1 MISGGWTGD
10 VCQANGLDIHYLR
23 TGGSKPPLIALHGLM
38 GSGECLSPLARVLE
52 VDFDVILPDA
62 RGHGGSSA
70 PEAGYLYD
78 DLATDVIGLID
89 ALKLD
94 TPVLIG
100 YSMGGLTAA
109 VVAGRRGPDLKSVV
123 LIDPTFI
130 NLEWQREV
138 YESDLEAEH
147 REFLGSNKID
157 LLAQAR
163 VTSPLRSQELIEFL
177 VNARLQT
184 CVSAFEV
191 LTPPNPDCRDLIS
204 AIKVPTLL
212 LVGERGV
219 VSREISRELLDL
231 QPSLTCEVIP
241 DAGHG
246 LPYDQP
252 QQLGA
257 AILLF
262 LRETIP
268 FERAV

>member
-1 MISGGWTGD
+1 MIPGGWTDG
-10 VCQANGLDIHYLR
+10 VCQANGLDVHYLR

-52 VDFDVILPDA
+52 DDFDVILPDA

-70 PEAGYLYD
+70 PESGYLYD

-89 ALKLD
+89 ALNLV

-100 YSMGGLTAA
+100 HSMGGMTAA
-109 VVAGRRGPDLKSVV
+109 VVAARLGPVLKSVV

-130 NLEWQREV
+130 SLEWQREV
-138 YESDLEAEH
+138 YESGLEAQH
-147 REFLGSNKID
+147 REFLGSSKID
-157 LLAQAR
+157 LLEQASLR
-163 VTSPLRSQELIEFL
+163 SPLRSPELIAFL

-184 CVSAFEV
+184 CISAFEI

-204 AIKVPTLL
+204 AINVPTLL
-212 LVGERGV
+212 LVGEKGV
-219 VSREISRELLDL
+219 VSGEIAGELLDL
-231 QPSLTCEVIP
+231 QPSLTYEVIP

-252 QQLGA
+252 QQLGRT
-257 AILLF
+257 ILSF
-262 LRETIP
+262 LHP
-268 FERAV
+268 A